1 MNYGLPYMG
10 SKNKIAEWV
19 VGHFPEKKHFY
30 DLFAGGCAVTHCA
43 MLKNKFETFTINDI
57 SKMTELFTDA
67 ISGKYAD
74 ERRWI
79 SRKDFFA
86 LKDNDEYV
94 RICWSFGNKGRN
106 YLYSKEIEPWKK
118 ALHYACV
125 YSDFSLMN
133 EFGIN
138 TDGTRIDIKK
148 NAAKY
153 KEKYIRW
160 YLKNVLKSPADY
172 ESLRSNLEVK
182 IKDNSEKLR
191 AYLLEGLKKAGKTR
205 ADVDRYI
212 GTNGMAGHYFGRSQW
227 EFPTREV
234 YLKLQS
240 LLYLPKNYDKI
251 YGLQSLYESL
261 QSLQSLQ
268 RLQRLQRLQS
278 LQSLQSLQ
286 RLQSLQSLQS
296 LQRLQRL
303 QRLQSLQ
310 SLQRL
315 QRLQRLQSLQ
325 KFRGDY
331 RNVKIQPDSLIYC
344 DIPYKNT
351 VEYSDGGFDYESFY
365 DWAEMQSEPVIISEY
380 AMPAERFERIDFT
393 EKRCLFSAGRAESIR
408 KEGLFVPKTQIK
420 KGIFSVKKKEWKQLE
435 LFS

>member
-94 RICWSFGNKGRN
+94 RICWSFGNKGRD

-125 YSDFSLMN
+125 YGDFSLMN

-240 LLYLPKNYDKI
+240 LLYLPENYDKI

-261 QSLQSLQ
+261 QSLQ
-268 RLQRLQRLQS
+268 RLQR
-278 LQSLQSLQ
+278 
-286 RLQSLQSLQS
+286 
-296 LQRLQRL
+296 
-303 QRLQSLQ
+303 
-310 SLQRL
+310 
-315 QRLQRLQSLQ
+315 LQ

-393 EKRCLFSAGRAESIR
+393 EKRCLLSAGRAESIR

-420 KGIFSVKKKEWKQLE
+420 KGIFQRKEKRME
-435 LFS
+435 TT

>member
-1 MNYGLPYMG
+1 MDYGLPYMG

-43 MLKNKFETFTINDI
+43 MLKSKFETFTINDI
-57 SKMTELFTDA
+57 SKMTEFFTDA
-67 ISGKYAD
+67 ISGKYAA
-74 ERRWI
+74 EKRWI
-79 SRKDFFA
+79 SREDFFR

-94 RICWSFGNKGRN
+94 RICWSFGNKGTN

-118 ALHYACV
+118 ALHYARV
-125 YSDFSLMN
+125 YGGFSLME
-133 EFGIN
+133 EFGIK
-138 TDGTRIDIKK
+138 TDGTSIDIKK
-148 NAAKY
+148 NAAEY

-160 YLKNVLKSPADY
+160 YLKNILKSPAEY
-172 ESLRSNLEVK
+172 ESLRSNLEIK

-191 AYLLEGLKKAGKTR
+191 AYLLEGLRKAGKTR
-205 ADVDRYI
+205 TEVDRYL
-212 GTNGMAGHYFGRSQW
+212 GTNGMAKHYFGRSQW

-234 YLKLQS
+234 YIKLQS
-240 LLYLPKNYDKI
+240 LLYLPENYDEI
-251 YGLQSLYESL
+251 YDLQSLYE
-261 QSLQSLQ
+261 
-268 RLQRLQRLQS
+268 RLQS
-278 LQSLQSLQ
+278 LQSLQSLE
-286 RLQSLQSLQS
+286 
-296 LQRLQRL
+296 RL
-303 QRLQSLQ
+303 QRLQS
-310 SLQRL
+310 
-315 QRLQRLQSLQ
+315 LQSLQ

-351 VEYSDGGFDYESFY
+351 AEYSDGGFDHESFY

-380 AMPAERFERIDFT
+380 AMPAERFERIDFI
-393 EKRCLFSAGRAESIR
+393 EKRSLLSVGSNLFRE
-408 KEGLFVPKTQIK
+408 EGLFVPKTQIK

>member
-94 RICWSFGNKGRN
+94 RICWSFGNNGRD

-125 YSDFSLMN
+125 YGDFSLMN

-172 ESLRSNLEVK
+172 ESL
-182 IKDNSEKLR
+182 
-191 AYLLEGLKKAGKTR
+191 
-205 ADVDRYI
+205 
-212 GTNGMAGHYFGRSQW
+212 
-227 EFPTREV
+227 
-234 YLKLQS
+234 
-240 LLYLPKNYDKI
+240 
-251 YGLQSLYESL
+251 ESL
-261 QSLQSLQ
+261 ERLESLESLE
-268 RLQRLQRLQS
+268 RLERLER

-286 RLQSLQSLQS
+286 RLQSLE
-296 LQRLQRL
+296 
-303 QRLQSLQ
+303 
-310 SLQRL
+310 
-315 QRLQRLQSLQ
+315 

-351 VEYSDGGFDYESFY
+351 AEYSDGGFDHESFY
-365 DWAEMQSEPVIISEY
+365 DWAEKQSEPVIISEY
-380 AMPAERFERIDFT
+380 AMPAEKFERIDFI
-393 EKRCLFSAGRAESIR
+393 EKRSLLSGGSNLFRE
-408 KEGLFVPKTQIK
+408 EGLFVPKTQIK

>member
-43 MLKNKFETFTINDI
+43 MLKSKFETFTINDI

-67 ISGKYAD
+67 ISGKYAA
-74 ERRWI
+74 EKRWI
-79 SRKDFFA
+79 SRKDFLA

-94 RICWSFGNKGRN
+94 RICWSFGNKGKN

-118 ALHYACV
+118 ALHYARV
-125 YSDFSLMN
+125 YGDFSLME
-133 EFGIN
+133 EFGIR
-138 TDGTRIDIKK
+138 TDDTRIDIKK
-148 NAAKY
+148 NAAEY
-153 KEKYIRW
+153 KKKYIRW
-160 YLKNVLKSPADY
+160 YLKNVLKSPAEY
-172 ESLRSNLEVK
+172 ESLRGNLETK

-191 AYLLEGLKKAGKTR
+191 TYLLEGLRKARKTR
-205 ADVDRYI
+205 TEVDRYL

-234 YLKLQS
+234 YIKLQS
-240 LLYLPKNYDKI
+240 LLYLPENYDEI
-251 YGLQSLYESL
+251 YGLQSLYENL
-261 QSLQSLQ
+261 QSLQSLE
-268 RLQRLQRLQS
+268 R
-278 LQSLQSLQ
+278 
-286 RLQSLQSLQS
+286 
-296 LQRLQRL
+296 
-303 QRLQSLQ
+303 
-310 SLQRL
+310 
-315 QRLQRLQSLQ
+315 LQ

-331 RNVKIQPDSLIYC
+331 RSVKIQPDSLIYC

-351 VEYSDGGFDYESFY
+351 TEYSDSGFDYESFY

-393 EKRCLFSAGRAESIR
+393 EKRCLLSAGGAKSIR

>member
-125 YSDFSLMN
+125 YGDFSLMN

-240 LLYLPKNYDKI
+240 LLYLPENYDEI
-251 YGLQSLYESL
+251 YGLQSLYE
-261 QSLQSLQ
+261 
-268 RLQRLQRLQS
+268 
-278 LQSLQSLQ
+278 SLQ

-296 LQRLQRL
+296 LE
-303 QRLQSLQ
+303 
-310 SLQRL
+310 
-315 QRLQRLQSLQ
+315 

-351 VEYSDGGFDYESFY
+351 TEYSDGGFDHESFY
-365 DWAEMQSEPVIISEY
+365 DWAEMQTEPVIISEY
-380 AMPAERFERIDFT
+380 AMPEERFERIDFT
-393 EKRCLFSAGRAESIR
+393 EKRCLLSAGRAKPIR

-420 KGIFSVKKKEWKQLE
+420 KGIFQRKEKEWKQLE

>member
-1 MNYGLPYMG
+1 MG

-43 MLKNKFETFTINDI
+43 MLKSKFETFTINDI

-67 ISGKYAD
+67 ISGKYAA
-74 ERRWI
+74 EKRWI
-79 SRKDFFA
+79 SRKDFLA

-94 RICWSFGNKGRN
+94 RICWSFGNKGKN

-118 ALHYACV
+118 ALHYARV
-125 YSDFSLMN
+125 YGDFSLME
-133 EFGIN
+133 EFGIR
-138 TDGTRIDIKK
+138 TDDTRIDIKK
-148 NAAKY
+148 NAAEY
-153 KEKYIRW
+153 KKKYIRW
-160 YLKNVLKSPADY
+160 YLKNVLKSPAEY
-172 ESLRSNLEVK
+172 ESLRGNLETK

-191 AYLLEGLKKAGKTR
+191 TYLLEGLRKARKTR
-205 ADVDRYI
+205 TEVDRYL

-234 YLKLQS
+234 YIKLQS
-240 LLYLPKNYDKI
+240 LLYLPENYDEI
-251 YGLQSLYESL
+251 YGLQSLYENL
-261 QSLQSLQ
+261 QSLQSLE
-268 RLQRLQRLQS
+268 R
-278 LQSLQSLQ
+278 
-286 RLQSLQSLQS
+286 
-296 LQRLQRL
+296 
-303 QRLQSLQ
+303 
-310 SLQRL
+310 
-315 QRLQRLQSLQ
+315 LQ

-331 RNVKIQPDSLIYC
+331 RSVKIQPDSLIYC

-351 VEYSDGGFDYESFY
+351 TEYSDSGFDYESFY

-393 EKRCLFSAGRAESIR
+393 EKRCLLSAGGAKSIR

>member
-43 MLKNKFETFTINDI
+43 MLKSKFKTFTINDI
-57 SKMTELFTDA
+57 SKMTEFFTDA

-79 SRKDFFA
+79 SREDFSR

-94 RICWSFGNKGRN
+94 RICWSFGNKGEN

-118 ALHYACV
+118 ALHHACV
-125 YSDFSLMN
+125 YGDFSLME
-133 EFGIN
+133 EFGIR
-138 TDGTRIDIKK
+138 TDGTKIDIKK
-148 NAAKY
+148 NAAEY

-160 YLKNVLKSPADY
+160 YLKNVLKTSAEY
-172 ESLRSNLEVK
+172 ERLRSNLEAK

-191 AYLLEGLKKAGKTR
+191 AYLLEGLRKAGKTAAEVNR
-205 ADVDRYI
+205 FL
-212 GTNGMAGHYFGRSQW
+212 GTNGMARHYFGRSQW

-234 YLKLQS
+234 YIKLQS
-240 LLYLPKNYDKI
+240 LLYLPENYDEI

-261 QSLQSLQ
+261 QRLQSLESLQ
-268 RLQRLQRLQS
+268 RLERLQS
-278 LQSLQSLQ
+278 LQSLQSLE
-286 RLQSLQSLQS
+286 S
-296 LQRLQRL
+296 
-303 QRLQSLQ
+303 
-310 SLQRL
+310 
-315 QRLQRLQSLQ
+315 LQSLQ

-351 VEYSDGGFDYESFY
+351 AEYSDGGFDHESFY
-365 DWAEMQSEPVIISEY
+365 DWAEKQREPVIISEY
-380 AMPAERFERIDFT
+380 AMPEERFERIDFIK
-393 EKRCLFSAGRAESIR
+393 KRSLLFSGSNLFHE
-408 KEGLFVPKTQIK
+408 EGLFVPKTQIE
-420 KGIFSVKKKEWKQLE
+420 KGIFTVKKKEWKQLE
-435 LFS
+435 LL

>member
-1 MNYGLPYMG
+1 MG

-19 VGHFPEKKHFY
+19 VGYFPEKKHFY

-43 MLKNKFETFTINDI
+43 MLKSKFETFTINDI
-57 SKMTELFTDA
+57 SKMTEFFTDA
-67 ISGKYAD
+67 ISGKYAA
-74 ERRWI
+74 EKRWI
-79 SRKDFFA
+79 SRKDFLA

-94 RICWSFGNKGRN
+94 RICWSFGNKGTN

-118 ALHYACV
+118 ALHYARV
-125 YSDFSLMN
+125 YGDFSLME
-133 EFGIN
+133 EFGIR
-138 TDGTRIDIKK
+138 TDGTSIDIKK
-148 NAAKY
+148 NTAEY

-160 YLKNVLKSPADY
+160 YLKNVLKSPAEY
-172 ESLRSNLEVK
+172 ESLRSNLEIK

-191 AYLLEGLKKAGKTR
+191 AYLLEGLRKSGKTR
-205 ADVDRYI
+205 TEVDRFL

-234 YLKLQS
+234 YIKLQS
-240 LLYLPKNYDKI
+240 LLYLPENYDEI

-261 QSLQSLQ
+261 ESLQSLE

-278 LQSLQSLQ
+278 LQSLESLQ
-286 RLQSLQSLQS
+286 RLQSLQSLQ
-296 LQRLQRL
+296 R
-303 QRLQSLQ
+303 
-310 SLQRL
+310 
-315 QRLQRLQSLQ
+315 LQ

-351 VEYSDGGFDYESFY
+351 AEYSDGGFDYESFY

-380 AMPAERFERIDFT
+380 AMPAERFERIDFI
-393 EKRCLFSAGRAESIR
+393 EKRSLLSVGSNLFRE
-408 KEGLFVPKTQIK
+408 EGLFVPKTQIK

>member
-79 SRKDFFA
+79 SSKDFFA

-94 RICWSFGNKGRN
+94 RICWSFGNKGCN

-278 LQSLQSLQ
+278 LQ
-286 RLQSLQSLQS
+286 
-296 LQRLQRL
+296 
-303 QRLQSLQ
+303 
-310 SLQRL
+310 
-315 QRLQRLQSLQ
+315 

>member
-30 DLFAGGCAVTHCA
+30 DLFSGGCAVTHCA
-43 MLKNKFETFTINDI
+43 MLKSKFETFTINDI
-57 SKMTELFTDA
+57 SKMTEFFTDA

-74 ERRWI
+74 EKRWI

-94 RICWSFGNKGRN
+94 RICWSFGNKGTT

-118 ALHYACV
+118 ALHYARV
-125 YSDFSLMN
+125 YGDFSLME
-133 EFGIN
+133 EFSIR
-138 TDGTRIDIKK
+138 TDGTSIDIKK
-148 NAAKY
+148 NAAEY

-160 YLKNVLKSPADY
+160 YLKNVLKTSAEY
-172 ESLRSNLEVK
+172 ESLRSNLEAK
-182 IKDNSEKLR
+182 IKDNSEKLH
-191 AYLLEGLKKAGKTR
+191 AYLLEGLRKAGKSPTE
-205 ADVDRYI
+205 VDRYL
-212 GTNGMAGHYFGRSQW
+212 GTKGMAGHYFGRSQW

-234 YLKLQS
+234 YIKLQS
-240 LLYLPKNYDKI
+240 FLYLPENYDEI

-268 RLQRLQRLQS
+268 RLQS
-278 LQSLQSLQ
+278 LQSLK
-286 RLQSLQSLQS
+286 
-296 LQRLQRL
+296 
-303 QRLQSLQ
+303 
-310 SLQRL
+310 
-315 QRLQRLQSLQ
+315 RLQSLQ

-331 RNVKIQPDSLIYC
+331 RSVNIKPDSLIYC

-351 VEYSDGGFDYESFY
+351 TEYSDGGFDYESFY
-365 DWAEMQSEPVIISEY
+365 DWAEKQSEPVIISEY

-393 EKRCLFSAGRAESIR
+393 EKRSLLSGGSKSICE
-408 KEGLFVPKTQIK
+408 EGLFVPKTQIK

-435 LFS
+435 LF

>member
-43 MLKNKFETFTINDI
+43 MLKSKFKTFTINDI
-57 SKMTELFTDA
+57 SKMTEFFTDA

-79 SRKDFFA
+79 SREDFSR

-94 RICWSFGNKGRN
+94 RICWSFGNKGEN

-118 ALHYACV
+118 ALHHACV
-125 YSDFSLMN
+125 YGDFSLME
-133 EFGIN
+133 EFGIR
-138 TDGTRIDIKK
+138 TDGTKIDIKK
-148 NAAKY
+148 NAAEY

-160 YLKNVLKSPADY
+160 YLKNVLKTSAEY
-172 ESLRSNLEVK
+172 ERLRSNLEAK

-191 AYLLEGLKKAGKTR
+191 AYLLEGLRKAGKTAAEVNR
-205 ADVDRYI
+205 FL

-234 YLKLQS
+234 YIKLQS
-240 LLYLPKNYDKI
+240 LLYLPENYDEI

-261 QSLQSLQ
+261 QSLQRLERLQSLESLQ
-268 RLQRLQRLQS
+268 RLERLQS
-278 LQSLQSLQ
+278 LQSLES
-286 RLQSLQSLQS
+286 
-296 LQRLQRL
+296 
-303 QRLQSLQ
+303 
-310 SLQRL
+310 
-315 QRLQRLQSLQ
+315 LQSLQ

-351 VEYSDGGFDYESFY
+351 AEYSDGGFDHESFY
-365 DWAEMQSEPVIISEY
+365 DWAEKQREPVIISEY
-380 AMPAERFERIDFT
+380 AMPEERFERIDFIK
-393 EKRCLFSAGRAESIR
+393 KRSLLFSGSNLFHE
-408 KEGLFVPKTQIK
+408 EGLFVPKTQIE
-420 KGIFSVKKKEWKQLE
+420 KGIFTVKKKEWKQLE
-435 LFS
+435 LL

>member
-1 MNYGLPYMG
+1 MDYGLPYMG

-43 MLKNKFETFTINDI
+43 MLKSKFETFTINDI
-57 SKMTELFTDA
+57 SKMTEFFTDV
-67 ISGKYAD
+67 ISGKYAA
-74 ERRWI
+74 EKRWI
-79 SRKDFFA
+79 SRKDFVA

-94 RICWSFGNKGRN
+94 RICWSFGNKGTN

-118 ALHYACV
+118 ALHYARV
-125 YSDFSLMN
+125 YGDFSLME
-133 EFGIN
+133 EFGIR
-138 TDGTRIDIKK
+138 TDGTSIDIKK
-148 NAAKY
+148 NTAEY

-160 YLKNVLKSPADY
+160 YLKNVLKSPAEY
-172 ESLRSNLEVK
+172 ESLRSNLEIK

-191 AYLLEGLKKAGKTR
+191 AYLLEGLRKSGKTR
-205 ADVDRYI
+205 TEVDRFL

-234 YLKLQS
+234 YIKLQS
-240 LLYLPKNYDKI
+240 LLYLPENYDEI

-261 QSLQSLQ
+261 ESLQSLE

-278 LQSLQSLQ
+278 LQSLESLQ
-286 RLQSLQSLQS
+286 RLESLESLQS
-296 LQRLQRL
+296 LQRLERLERL
-303 QRLQSLQ
+303 QRLE
-310 SLQRL
+310 
-315 QRLQRLQSLQ
+315 

-351 VEYSDGGFDYESFY
+351 AEYSDGGFDYESFY

-380 AMPAERFERIDFT
+380 AMPAERFERIDFI
-393 EKRCLFSAGRAESIR
+393 EKKSLLSVGSNLFRE
-408 KEGLFVPKTQIK
+408 EGLFVPKTQIK

>member
-1 MNYGLPYMG
+1 MG

-43 MLKNKFETFTINDI
+43 MLRSKFETFTINDI
-57 SKMTELFTDA
+57 SKTPEFFTDA

-79 SRKDFFA
+79 SREDFFR

-94 RICWSFGNKGRN
+94 RICWSFGNKGAD
-106 YLYSKEIEPWKK
+106 YLYSKEKEPWKK
-118 ALHYACV
+118 ALHYAYV
-125 YSDFSLMN
+125 YGDFSLME
-133 EFGIN
+133 EFGIR
-138 TDGTRIDIKK
+138 TDGTMIDIKK
-148 NAAKY
+148 NAAEY

-172 ESLRSNLEVK
+172 ESLRGNLETK

-191 AYLLEGLKKAGKTR
+191 AYLLEGLRKAGKTR
-205 ADVDRYI
+205 AEVDHYL
-212 GTNGMAGHYFGRSQW
+212 GTNGMASHYFGRSQW

-261 QSLQSLQ
+261 QSLQ
-268 RLQRLQRLQS
+268 RLQS
-278 LQSLQSLQ
+278 LQSLESLE
-286 RLQSLQSLQS
+286 RLQSLQ
-296 LQRLQRL
+296 R
-303 QRLQSLQ
+303 
-310 SLQRL
+310 
-315 QRLQRLQSLQ
+315 
-325 KFRGDY
+325 FRGDY
-331 RNVKIQPDSLIYC
+331 RNVEIRPDSLIYC

-365 DWAEMQSEPVIISEY
+365 DWAEKQSEPVIISEY
-380 AMPAERFERIDFT
+380 AMPAERFERIDFI
-393 EKRCLFSAGRAESIR
+393 EKRSLLSATDNRQAK
-408 KEGLFVPKTQIK
+408 KEGLWVPRTQAKFIAETK
-420 KGIFSVKKKEWKQLE
+420 RRMNPQGE
-435 LFS
+435 LFG

>member
-43 MLKNKFETFTINDI
+43 MLKSKFNTYTINDI
-57 SKMTELFTDA
+57 SRMTELFTDA
-67 ISGKYAD
+67 ISGKYAA
-74 ERRWI
+74 EKRWI

-94 RICWSFGNKGRN
+94 RICWSFGNKGKD

-118 ALHYACV
+118 ALHHACV
-125 YSDFSLMN
+125 YGDFSLME
-133 EFGIN
+133 EFGIR

-148 NAAKY
+148 NAAEY

-160 YLKNVLKSPADY
+160 YLKNVLKTSAEY
-172 ESLRSNLEVK
+172 ERLLSNPEAK

-191 AYLLEGLKKAGKTR
+191 AYLLEGLRKAGKTR
-205 ADVDRYI
+205 AEVDRYL

-227 EFPTREV
+227 NFPTREV
-234 YLKLQS
+234 YIKLQS
-240 LLYLPKNYDKI
+240 LLYLPENYDEI
-251 YGLQSLYESL
+251 YGLQSLYES
-261 QSLQSLQ
+261 
-268 RLQRLQRLQS
+268 LQRLQS

-310 SLQRL
+310 SLE
-315 QRLQRLQSLQ
+315 

-331 RNVKIQPDSLIYC
+331 RDVKIQPDSLIYC

-351 VEYSDGGFDYESFY
+351 AEYSDGGFDYESFY
-365 DWAEMQSEPVIISEY
+365 EWAEMQTEPVIISEY
-380 AMPAERFERIDFT
+380 AMPEERFERIDFI
-393 EKRCLFSAGRAESIR
+393 EKRVMLSATDNSQTK
-408 KEGLFVPKTQIK
+408 KEGLWVPRTQAKFIAETK
-420 KGIFSVKKKEWKQLE
+420 RRMNPQGE
-435 LFS
+435 LFG

>member
-43 MLKNKFETFTINDI
+43 MLKSKFKTFTINDI
-57 SKMTELFTDA
+57 SKMTEFFTDA

-79 SRKDFFA
+79 SREDFSR

-94 RICWSFGNKGRN
+94 RICWSFGNKGEN

-118 ALHYACV
+118 ALHHACV
-125 YSDFSLMN
+125 YGDFSLME
-133 EFGIN
+133 EFGIR

-148 NAAKY
+148 NAAEY

-160 YLKNVLKSPADY
+160 YLKNVLKTSAEY
-172 ESLRSNLEVK
+172 ERLRSNLEAK

-191 AYLLEGLKKAGKTR
+191 AYLLEGLRKAGKTAAEVNR
-205 ADVDRYI
+205 FL

-234 YLKLQS
+234 YIKLQS
-240 LLYLPKNYDKI
+240 LLYLPENYDEI
-251 YGLQSLYESL
+251 YGLQSLYERL
-261 QSLQSLQ
+261 QSLQSLERLQSLQSLESLQ
-268 RLQRLQRLQS
+268 RLERLERLQRLQS
-278 LQSLQSLQ
+278 LE
-286 RLQSLQSLQS
+286 
-296 LQRLQRL
+296 
-303 QRLQSLQ
+303 
-310 SLQRL
+310 
-315 QRLQRLQSLQ
+315 SLQ

-351 VEYSDGGFDYESFY
+351 AEYSDGGFDHESFY
-365 DWAEMQSEPVIISEY
+365 DWAEKQREPVIISEY
-380 AMPAERFERIDFT
+380 AMPEERFERIDFIK
-393 EKRCLFSAGRAESIR
+393 KRSLLFSGSNLFHE
-408 KEGLFVPKTQIK
+408 EGLFVPKTQIE
-420 KGIFSVKKKEWKQLE
+420 KGIFTVKKKEWKQLE
-435 LFS
+435 LL

>member
-57 SKMTELFTDA
+57 SKMTELFTDT

-94 RICWSFGNKGRN
+94 RICWSFGNKGVN

-118 ALHYACV
+118 ALHYARV
-125 YSDFSLMN
+125 YGDFSLME
-133 EFGIN
+133 EFGIR

-148 NAAKY
+148 NAAEY

-160 YLKNVLKSPADY
+160 YLKNVLKSPAEY
-172 ESLRSNLEVK
+172 ESLRGNLETK

-191 AYLLEGLKKAGKTR
+191 AYLLEGLRKAGKTR
-205 ADVDRYI
+205 AEVDRYL
-212 GTNGMAGHYFGRSQW
+212 GTNGMAGHYFERSQW

-234 YLKLQS
+234 YIKLQS
-240 LLYLPKNYDKI
+240 LLYLPENYDEI

-261 QSLQSLQ
+261 Q
-268 RLQRLQRLQS
+268 R

-296 LQRLQRL
+296 LERLERLQRL
-303 QRLQSLQ
+303 E
-310 SLQRL
+310 
-315 QRLQRLQSLQ
+315 

-331 RNVKIQPDSLIYC
+331 RNVRIQPDSLIYC

-351 VEYSDGGFDYESFY
+351 TEYSDSGFDYESFY

-380 AMPAERFERIDFT
+380 AMPAERFERIDFI
-393 EKRCLFSAGRAESIR
+393 EKRATLSATDNRQVK
-408 KEGLFVPKTQIK
+408 KEGLWVPRTQEKFIAETK
-420 KGIFSVKKKEWKQLE
+420 RRMNLQGE
-435 LFS
+435 LFG